1 MGQRFSRWYDET
13 LFDRCM
19 DRGETAHLSELR
31 RRLLADVGADD
42 RSGSEPEVLEIG
54 MGSGLNLPHY
64 PRKLRTLHTL
74 TLAPS
79 PSPSAQQKAD
89 ARSLALVHRQG
100 DGHVLPFED
109 DRFDCVVATLIL
121 CTVPS
126 REEFIAEVHRVL
138 RPGGLYIFLDHAWET
153 EHQQSLPSRL
163 LTPLHRVVA
172 RGCNLDRVWTLEPFL
187 KAGFAADAIQ
197 VQSDAIPGFAW
208 LVGRNFYG
216 RAVKA
221 EREQVSADAEHTR

>member
-1 MGQRFSRWYDET
+1 MGQRFSQWYDEA

-19 DRGETAHLSELR
+19 DRVETAHMSELR
-31 RRLLADVGADD
+31 QRLLADVGVDD
-42 RSGSEPEVLEIG
+42 RLGSALEVLEIG

-64 PRKLRTLHTL
+64 PSEMRTLHTL
-74 TLAPS
+74 TLAPA
-79 PSPSAQQKAD
+79 PSPLAQQKAD
-89 ARSLALVHRQG
+89 ARGLVLVHHQG
-100 DGHVLPFED
+100 DGHVLPFGD

-126 REEFIAEVHRVL
+126 QEEFMAEVHRVL
-138 RPGGLYIFLDHAWET
+138 RPGGQYIFLDHAWEA

-172 RGCNLDRVWTLEPFL
+172 RGCKLDRVWTLEPFL

-197 VQSDAIPGFAW
+197 VQSDAIPGFSW
-208 LVGRNFYG
+208 MVGRNFYG

-221 EREQVSADAEHTR
+221 KREQVVADTEHTP